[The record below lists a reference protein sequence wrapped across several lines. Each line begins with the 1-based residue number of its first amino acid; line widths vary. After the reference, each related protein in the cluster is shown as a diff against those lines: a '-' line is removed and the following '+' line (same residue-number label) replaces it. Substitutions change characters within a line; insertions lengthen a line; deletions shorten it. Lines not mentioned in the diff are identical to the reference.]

1 MGHLVEADAAVAVAV
16 ERSAG
21 RLSVEASAAVAVEC
35 SVRTEERVGIEE
47 PVGIEAVGIEEPVG
61 IEAGCCIRTTLGF
74 LGRGLSSVSLSRH
87 RRT

>member
-1 MGHLVEADAAVAVAV
+1 VEADAAVAVAV
-16 ERSAG
+16 ERSVK

-35 SVRTEERVGIEE
+35 SVGTKERVGIKE
-47 PVGIEAVGIEEPVG
+47 PVGIKAVG

-74 LGRGLSSVSLSRH
+74 LRRGLSSVSLSRH